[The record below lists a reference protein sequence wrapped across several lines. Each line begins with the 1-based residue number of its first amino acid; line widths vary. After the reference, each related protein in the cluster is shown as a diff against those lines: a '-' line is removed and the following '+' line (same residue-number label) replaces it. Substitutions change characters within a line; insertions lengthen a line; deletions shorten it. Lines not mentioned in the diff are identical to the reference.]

1 MHIYEIGYF
10 SHEESHYIQLMHEEK
25 FSQEQLEEKILAC
38 VPDIVKRIWDDN
50 LDPEYTDLDEGLEPP
65 SAAKSR
71 LRIDFP
77 AIMGGVYD
85 HDKEDLVSTLRQLL
99 CERFGFVSLTY
110 DAAYYR
116 WGWGDLISGD
126 WDYEDP
132 DADVRARLAG
142 TVRDALREYLGRHP
156 EILERFG
163 VADAEQLIGMLTS
176 A

>member
-25 FSQEQLEEKILAC
+25 FSSEQLEEKILAC
-38 VPDIVKRIWDDN
+38 VPDIAGRIWDDS
-50 LDPEYTDLDEGLEPP
+50 LAPVYDDIYEGQTPAR
-65 SAAKSR
+65 AAKSR
-71 LRIDFP
+71 LRVDFP
-77 AIMGGVYD
+77 ALMRGVYD
-85 HDKEDLVSTLRQLL
+85 DDREGHIGTLRDLL
-99 CERFGFVSLTY
+99 CERFGFVPLVY
-110 DAAYYR
+110 DAGYYR

-132 DADVRARLAG
+132 DADVRARLVG

-156 EILERFG
+156 ETLERFG
-163 VADAEQLIGMLTS
+163 VADAEQLIEMITS